1 MGNLADKRR
10 LRKEQGKPIHQG
22 EIGIT
27 SKDEMMF
34 IPFIQSGNPDEARP
48 WLYKGYYKMPDGAIN
63 MELKRMEGQIE
74 LSIDSI
80 DNYKDYIHIAVE
92 AFIKKIYE
100 ESVHDAKTITVEK
113 HETEVD
119 VLKKEIIRLQLD
131 AENANKVQKEAKAV
145 LEKMSEQRGMTRE

>member
-10 LRKEQGKPIHQG
+10 LREEQGKPIHQG

-74 LSIDSI
+74 LKVESI

-92 AFIKKIYE
+92 AFVKKIYE
-100 ESVHDAKTITVEK
+100 ESVHEAKTITVEK

-131 AENANKVQKEAKAV
+131 AENATQVNEEAKAL
-145 LEKMSEQRGMTRE
+145 LERMTQQRGMTRE